1 MHVKKHDRNYT
12 QILKHLF
19 DLPKLF
25 LMAILNL
32 NLSVRVLSEIQWLYL
47 IYIYKIYIKYNKTS
61 CNLVLKLFE
70 NIFILQ
76 IENKNP
82 DINDVVFIRQL
93 MQTMIRVIFIKQRI
107 VSSVYI
113 ARDSTASISIL
124 VVH

>member
-1 MHVKKHDRNYT
+1 MSY
-12 QILKHLF
+12 
-19 DLPKLF
+19 
-25 LMAILNL
+25 NL
-32 NLSVRVLSEIQWLYL
+32 L
-47 IYIYKIYIKYNKTS
+47 
-61 CNLVLKLFE
+61 LKLFE

-82 DINDVVFIRQL
+82 DINDVLIRQL

>member
-1 MHVKKHDRNYT
+1 M
-12 QILKHLF
+12 
-19 DLPKLF
+19 
-25 LMAILNL
+25 
-32 NLSVRVLSEIQWLYL
+32 
-47 IYIYKIYIKYNKTS
+47 
-61 CNLVLKLFE
+61 LKLFE